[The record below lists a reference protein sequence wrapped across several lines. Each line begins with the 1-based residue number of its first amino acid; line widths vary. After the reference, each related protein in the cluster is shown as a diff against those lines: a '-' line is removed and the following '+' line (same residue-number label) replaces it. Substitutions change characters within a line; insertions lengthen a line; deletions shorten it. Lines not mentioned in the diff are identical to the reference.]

1 VGGAGEWEWEWGNH
15 ETHETHERKAGK
27 NDYGYFLSTGF
38 EDLFLIHE
46 IVLEKYSNIPFL
58 Y

>member
-1 VGGAGEWEWEWGNH
+1 VGGTGEWEWGNH

-46 IVLEKYSNIPFL
+46 IVLENYSNIPFL